1 VSTNENDNAAEMVPR
16 FEAINRQQLVLRPV
30 DIEELIEPHHPARN
44 NWEFLGELDLSPF
57 AAEVKSVEGHAGR
70 SAWEPRLL
78 ITCGCTPTPAGSP
91 QHARWNGS
99 AVTNLRCGGSPG
111 CR

>member
-1 VSTNENDNAAEMVPR
+1 MSANENDNTPETVPR

-44 NWEFLGELDLSPF
+44 IWEFLGQLDLSRF
-57 AAEVKSVEGHAGR
+57 TAEVKSVEGHAGR

-78 ITCGCTPTPAGSP
+78 ISMWLRLF
-91 QHARWNGS
+91 ARDLLG
-99 AVTNLRCGGSPG
+99 ARDRGAEPV
-111 CR
+111 